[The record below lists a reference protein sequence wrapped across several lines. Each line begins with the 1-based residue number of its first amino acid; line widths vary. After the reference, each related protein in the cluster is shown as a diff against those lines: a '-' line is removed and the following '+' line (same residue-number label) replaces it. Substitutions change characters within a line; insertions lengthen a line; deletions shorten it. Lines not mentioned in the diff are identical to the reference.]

1 MKQRGRV
8 PDDSGG
14 LVTVAT
20 VHPSSILR
28 VPPEL
33 REEQMEA
40 FVADLQLAAELAEV

>member
-1 MKQRGRV
+1 
-8 PDDSGG
+8 
-14 LVTVAT
+14 